1 MDILVNNAGMEIHNA
16 FLDYTEQQFDW
27 VIGVDRKGAF
37 FCAQA
42 AAREMVKSKTAG
54 RIINVSSV
62 HEDIAMP
69 NNSPSTRSQSRP
81 IVLAFLVIWPQATKS
96 AQVSA

>member
-1 MDILVNNAGMEIHNA
+1 MGWRYSKPCWAHLK
-16 FLDYTEQQFDW
+16 QPKKSQ
-27 VIGVDRKGAF
+27 IGVDLNGAF

-69 NNSPSTRSQSRP
+69 QMLP
-81 IVLAFLVIWPQATKS
+81 IAVPRGAYA
-96 AQVSA
+96 